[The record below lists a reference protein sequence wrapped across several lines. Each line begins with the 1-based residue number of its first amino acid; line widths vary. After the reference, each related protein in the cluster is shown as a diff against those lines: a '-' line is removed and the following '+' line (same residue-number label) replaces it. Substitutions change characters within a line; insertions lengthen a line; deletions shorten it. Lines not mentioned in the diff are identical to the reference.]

1 MRGIRVIKALGRSPE
16 QIQEYSESVDAL
28 QVREY
33 GRSMLVARVALYQ
46 GLIVG
51 VSTAVALAV
60 GASQVAAGTF
70 EPGCDDRL
78 LCGADNR
85 AQPRDAPRRADILPI

>member
-1 MRGIRVIKALGRSPE
+1 M
-16 QIQEYSESVDAL
+16 DAL

-60 GASQVAAGTF
+60 GASRLRRARL
-70 EPGCDDRL
+70 EPGHDDRL
-78 LCGADNR
+78 LCGADDR
-85 AQPRDAPRRADILPI
+85 AQPRDALDRADVCLFKPIGGVGTPQRGYGRARL

>member
-33 GRSMLVARVALYQ
+33 GRSMLVARVAPVPGPDCGCLY
-46 GLIVG
+46 GG
-51 VSTAVALAV
+51 
-60 GASQVAAGTF
+60 GAGCGRFAGCGGYL
-70 EPGCDDRL
+70 ESGRDDRL
-78 LCGADNR
+78 LCGADR
-85 AQPRDAPRRADILPI
+85 PCSAT